1 MNGFRI
7 VSQSLEIL
15 DTSFRESTK
24 NSKNWIRNILHLPRK
39 SQLFIVTLNVHRVIN
54 LQQQMFKLTFKIAHE
69 YLRNHSCGYGKWKI
83 QIKVFKK
90 G

>member
-39 SQLFIVTLNVHRVIN
+39 SKLYIVTLNVHRVIN

-69 YLRNHSCGYGKWKI
+69 YLRNHVSVDTESGK
-83 QIKVFKK
+83 FK
-90 G
+90 